1 MEEPI
6 VDVKNEA
13 DPIVVRLRSLIELL
27 RYLAIFYIIYLAL
40 FIPLFGIIVGY
51 IMKKNA
57 VLPETRKIGNIAL
70 IIGIVE
76 IILFFVCIIV
86 YVFVIAAGFMGLLGG
101 LKELESTTY

>member
-1 MEEPI
+1 MEEPV
-6 VDVKNEA
+6 VDIKNEA

-57 VLPETRKIGNIAL
+57 VLPETKKIGNAAL
-70 IIGIVE
+70 IIGIIE
-76 IILFFVCIIV
+76 IILFFVCIVV

-101 LKELESTTY
+101 LQELERGTY